1 MLETIVKDGV
11 ILTMCRQCD
20 SHCGIEVTIQ
30 SGRIHRILG
39 DKSHPLSRGRVCPK
53 AFAAIDLVYHKD
65 RIRKP
70 LKRQKNGSFT
80 EIPHEEAM
88 GEISDTLFSIKK
100 EHGAR
105 VAGFWTGEGVG
116 FWQQQD
122 YGRRF
127 THAFGS
133 PNYFSAESVCYASRH
148 IACMSTQGFYNSFP
162 DYGNADLTV
171 FWGVN
176 PPVSHLHYMFELEK
190 SIKAGGK
197 LVVIDPLATQSS
209 KMADLFLQINPGSD
223 CVLALG
229 LARYLIAHG
238 QYDKSF
244 VHNHTFGFEK
254 YARYVDDFPLSL
266 VVQETGIDEA
276 QFLRFAEMV
285 ASAGNRVINNFGVS
299 IEHQT
304 NGVNTARA
312 INMVSGICG
321 AIDVKGGEYSP
332 ISLGA
337 QPIDLYKEIPLEHLE
352 PIGADTFPALYHFR
366 KECHSLTAMD
376 YMLGNGKYPLRAM
389 VITGA
394 NPVLTNPNG
403 AKVARAFSSLDLLV
417 VRELFMTKTAE
428 LADYIM
434 PAASFLERSELHC
447 YANAQR
453 VALSRKALTGP
464 GIKTE
469 YEFWHELSQLHG
481 FSNYFFPWENE
492 DQFNRWLLSGSKT
505 TYEEVASSPY
515 GVIYSPKIYNQS
527 HENSFATESGKYQF
541 TSAVLEQ
548 FGYNSFPQFVRC
560 SHPSK
565 EYEYELIT
573 GARKRIYYS
582 SRYRNIDKFKKRIPY
597 PVIEI
602 HPDDAKIL
610 MVEDGEKV
618 IVESRINKIEI
629 RVKIIDALQI
639 KPGVVQITHGWDEA
653 NVNLL
658 TDDNDLDPISGFP
671 NLKNVRVKILKINPR
686 HSRKNLSSAMAK

>member
-1 MLETIVKDGV
+1 MLETTVKEGV
-11 ILTMCRQCD
+11 VLTMCRQCD
-20 SHCGIEVTIQ
+20 SHCGIEVTIK
-30 SGRIHRILG
+30 SGRLEKILG
-39 DKSHPLSRGRVCPK
+39 DKSHPVSRGRVCPK

-65 RIRKP
+65 RITKP
-70 LKRQKNGSFT
+70 LKKQKDGSFT
-80 EIPHEEAM
+80 EIPHDEAM
-88 GEISDTLFSIKK
+88 GEISDKLTSIKK

-105 VAGFWTGEGVG
+105 AAGFWTGEGVG

-127 THAFGS
+127 THGFGS

-162 DYGNADLTV
+162 DYANADLTV

-190 SIKAGGK
+190 SVKRGGK
-197 LVVIDPLATQSS
+197 LVIIDPLATQTA

-229 LARYLIAHG
+229 LARHLIAKD

-244 VHNHTFGFEK
+244 VQTHTIGFED
-254 YARYVDDFPLSL
+254 YARYVEEFIPSR
-266 VVQETGIDEA
+266 VSEETGISEA
-276 QFLRFAEMV
+276 QFLQLAEMI
-285 ASAGNRVINNFGVS
+285 ADAGNRVINNFGVC

-312 INMVSGICG
+312 INMVSGLCG

-332 ISLGA
+332 VSLGA

-352 PIGADTFPALYHFR
+352 PIGADQFPALYHFR

-376 YMLGNGKYPLRAM
+376 YMLGKGKYPLRAM

-394 NPVLTNPNG
+394 NPVLTNPNA
-403 AKVARAFSSLDLLV
+403 AKVAQAFSSLDLLV

-447 YANAQR
+447 FANAQR
-453 VALSRKALTGP
+453 VSLSRMALSDP
-464 GIKTE
+464 GIKNE
-469 YEFWHELSQLHG
+469 YDFWHELAELQG
-481 FSNYFFPWENE
+481 FSEDFFPWEDE
-492 DQFNRWLLSGSKT
+492 GQFNRWLLSGSKT
-505 TYEEVASSPY
+505 TYDEVAASPY
-515 GVIYSPKIYNQS
+515 GVTYSPRVYNQS
-527 HENSFATESGKYQF
+527 HKNSFATESGKYQF
-541 TSAVLEQ
+541 TSTVLEE
-548 FGYNSFPQFVRC
+548 FGHSPLPQFNRC
-560 SHPSK
+560 SHPSID
-565 EYEYELIT
+565 YEFELIT

-602 HPDDAKIL
+602 HPDDAKRL
-610 MVEDGEKV
+610 AVENDEKV
-618 IVESRINKIEI
+618 TVESKINRIEL
-629 RVKIIDALQI
+629 RVKIIDASHI

-658 TDDNDLDPISGFP
+658 TDDSDLDPISGFP
-671 NLKNVRVKILKINPR
+671 NLKNVRVRIFKSIEGN
-686 HSRKNLSSAMAK
+686 